1 MYSNICNAGVLLWQ
15 NHECQ
20 LSEPKPTSSQTC
32 WPPHKWG
39 KSTLA
44 SFLMGSLWSTRQ
56 RRSLEDWNQ
65 VKWFRTLV
73 VVICLSQ
80 TVTKLL
86 GNMSL
91 GTGDW
96 GCDMVWVWSVSAAIM
111 LSATTHCNIVVLKS
125 NWGSLSCECGERV
138 AGPWDNINAPQWR
151 VRYLAGEIVWINQFE
166 ANVG

>member
-65 VKWFRTLV
+65 VKWFQTLV
-73 VVICLSQ
+73 VVIWLSQ
-80 TVTKLL
+80 TVTKLS

-138 AGPWDNINAPQWR
+138 AGPWDMPPSEEHGTWLGRYVWR
-151 VRYLAGEIVWINQFE
+151 NQFE
-166 ANVG
+166 TNVG